1 MVNGHKFAVHTDSPD
16 GRTGKTCFGR
26 LCTVPMLLV
35 RPSGRG
41 TVHSRPHKIFLQFQ
55 GLWTLLNKI
64 RDGVALSPL
73 SILHKT
79 H

>member
-1 MVNGHKFAVHTDSPD
+1 MWANAQRD
-16 GRTGKTCFGR
+16 GRPAEHRWRPLFNAAK
-26 LCTVPMLLV
+26 LVV

-55 GLWTLLNKI
+55 GLWTLIDKI
-64 RDGVALSPL
+64 REGVALTPL